1 MRILLT
7 GAAGFIGS
15 HLADRLVR
23 EGHHVIGVDNFS
35 TGNPENIKHLAG
47 NELFDFIE
55 KDCIEPLEFESDIDW
70 ILHFASPASPV
81 DYLNKPFLT
90 LKVGSEAVFNLLD
103 LAIKKKASF
112 LLASTS
118 EIYGDPLV
126 HPQREEYF
134 GNVNPIGPRSVY
146 DEAKRFAETLTF
158 AYRRYNK
165 LNTKVI
171 RIFNTFGPRMQPN
184 DGRVV
189 PNFMMQALAGEPLTI
204 YGDGSQ
210 TRSFCYVSDLVEG
223 IYRFISNS
231 DYPGPLNLGNT
242 EEMTILDFA
251 NRINELTKSNS
262 GIVFEPLPQDDPKQR
277 KPDLSKASKFLDW
290 KPQVSLNE
298 GLSLTLDYFKMLYE
312 KNNT

>member
-23 EGHHVIGVDNFS
+23 EGHYVIGVDNFS
-35 TGNPENIKHLAG
+35 TGNPENIKHLEG
-47 NELFDFIE
+47 NDLFIFLE
-55 KDCIEPLEFESDIDW
+55 KDCIEPLEIESDIDW

-90 LKVGSEAVFNLLD
+90 LKVGSIAVFNLLD
-103 LAIKKKASF
+103 LAIQKKASF

-118 EIYGDPLV
+118 EIYGDPLI
-126 HPQREEYF
+126 HPQKEEYF

-146 DEAKRFAETLTF
+146 DEAKRFGETLTF
-158 AYRRYNK
+158 AYRRYHK
-165 LNTKVI
+165 VNTKVI

-189 PNFMMQALAGEPLTI
+189 PNFMMQALASKPLTI

-210 TRSFCYVSDLVEG
+210 TRSFCFVSDLVEG
-223 IYRFISNS
+223 IYRFVLDS

-242 EEMTILDFA
+242 EEMTILEFA
-251 NRINELTKSNS
+251 KRINELTKNNA

-277 KPDLSKASKFLDW
+277 KPDLSKANKLLDW
-290 KPQVSLNE
+290 KPQISLNE
-298 GLSLTLDYFKMLYE
+298 GLSLTLDYFEMLYE